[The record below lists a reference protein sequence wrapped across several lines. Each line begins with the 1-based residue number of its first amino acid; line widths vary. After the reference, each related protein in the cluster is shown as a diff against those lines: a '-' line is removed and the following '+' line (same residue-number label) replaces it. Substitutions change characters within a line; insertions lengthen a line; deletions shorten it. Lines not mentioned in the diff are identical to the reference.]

1 MAGFSF
7 IRSGNDGEVLIE
19 GALKVENAAEIK
31 AKFLDMIDKEDR
43 VIITIGE
50 ASEADLSFFQIIC
63 SAHRTAVRMNKSFMV
78 GPRRPAAFMQSYADA
93 GFIREKGCVF
103 GHDGNCAWLPGGRT

>member
-7 IRSGNDGEVLIE
+7 IKSGNDGEALIE
-19 GALKVENAAEIK
+19 GVLKVENAMEIK
-31 AKFLDMIDKEDR
+31 AKLLDMISKEDQ

-50 ASEADLSFFQIIC
+50 ASEADLSFLQIIC
-63 SAHRTAVRMNKSFMV
+63 SAHRTAVRVNKSFMV
-78 GPRRPAAFMQSYADA
+78 GPRRPAAFVRSYEEA

-103 GHDGNCAWLPGGRT
+103 GADGNCIWLPGGKT